1 MKTPSTAAAPGSLAL
16 DLVAGATAALV
27 STVAVISFASL
38 VFSGRMAPFIAEGTS
53 LALLSGVLLP
63 LFGLGLYRAPALIL
77 IPNPVAPIVALVVA
91 AAVAALPADAP
102 HTVVYAN
109 GLAAL
114 MLSTMVTGGFMYG
127 LGRLRLVA
135 FSRFLP
141 YPILI
146 GMFGAVGWLFIAGT
160 PGVLGL
166 GSTGIPELWALPPA
180 RQAFAL
186 MAVGLAAALQL
197 LPGFVPSRLRS
208 AVVPSL
214 LLLFF
219 ALFHAGRSALDL
231 SLGDLADLGGLMRA
245 PASGG
250 SWLPLLGPGDLQLL
264 EPRALLAA
272 PWELMSLAALTA
284 IKATLMLNGIEAQTK
299 LRLSAE
305 RDMAWSGL
313 GSLLV
318 GPLGGYPGHVSISM
332 STIVQQ
338 LGGRTARV
346 FVGYLAVAGLAF
358 IGGPAMIAWLPVPM
372 IAGVLMYLGLA
383 MLTSA
388 LVTERRKMSRGEFSI
403 VALLVLAQA
412 TVGFLSALLVGLLAA
427 IALFIFEYSRIA
439 TVRPW
444 TGREQQSSVRR
455 SPEARLVLLD
465 RGDRLLI
472 LELRGYL
479 FFGTSERLVQTVE
492 QALADGAA
500 RVEHVILDF
509 RRVSGMDVSSA
520 ACFEKIAALADR
532 RAVRLSLSALSPA
545 IEAALRRVG
554 VVGHPRVT
562 VRGDFDRALEEAEER
577 LLLQDDGAAPGERL
591 LSEIGVLAEVTLA
604 AGERLFTRGEAL
616 SRVYFLTRGR
626 ASLEHDGR
634 PTASAEPGAVLGV
647 GAQLGAIEAPY
658 TAVALT
664 ECHLFA
670 LDAEALARIDRET
683 PAVGRLLNQ
692 LIADHDATVGDG
704 EGGPFGDLAVDYA
717 IKRSIP
723 AGTELIRQ
731 GEALDRMF
739 VVVAGRLDVVL
750 AGMSARVRA
759 IGPGDVLG
767 EVSYYADSS
776 ATATVVARTD
786 VVVCEL
792 DREVLRRMEVERPAA
807 AAAFHRRF
815 AQVLASRLVRDTL
828 VKSRND

>member
-1 MKTPSTAAAPGSLAL
+1 ML

-27 STVAVISFASL
+27 TTVAVISFASL
-38 VFSGRMAPFIAEGTS
+38 VFSGRMAPFIAEGTT

-102 HTVVYAN
+102 HTVVYVN

-114 MLSTMVTGGFMYG
+114 MLSTIVTGGFMYG

-160 PGVLGL
+160 PGILGL
-166 GSTGIPELWALPPA
+166 GSGGPAELWALSPA
-180 RQAFAL
+180 RRAFAL

-197 LPGFVPSRLRS
+197 LPGLAPTRLRS

-219 ALFHAGRSALDL
+219 ALFHAGRAALDL
-231 SLGDLADLGGLMRA
+231 SLGDLADIGGLMRA

-250 SWLPLLGPGDLQLL
+250 SWLPLLGPGDLQLI

-299 LRLSAE
+299 MRLSAE

-358 IGGPAMIAWLPVPM
+358 LAGPAMVAWLPVPM

-383 MLTSA
+383 MLNSA
-388 LVTERRKMSRGEFSI
+388 LVTERRKMSRGEFAI
-403 VALLVLAQA
+403 VALLVLVQA
-412 TVGFLSALLVGLLAA
+412 AVGFLSALLVGLLAA
-427 IALFIFEYSRIA
+427 IALFIFEYSRIE
-439 TVRPW
+439 TVRP
-444 TGREQQSSVRR
+444 GSAREQQSSVRR
-455 SPEARLVLLD
+455 SPEQRLVLLD
-465 RGDRLLI
+465 RGDRLQI

-479 FFGTSERLVQTVE
+479 FFGTSERLVQIVE
-492 QALADGAA
+492 QALADGAP
-500 RVEHVILDF
+500 RVEHVLLDF

-520 ACFEKIAALADR
+520 ACFEKIAALAER

-554 VVGHPRVT
+554 VVGHPRVS
-562 VRGDFDRALEEAEER
+562 VRADLDRALEEAEER
-577 LLLQDDGAAPGERL
+577 LLQQQDDGAAPGERL
-591 LSEIGVLAEVTLA
+591 LSELGVLAEVTLA
-604 AGERLFTRGEAL
+604 AGERLFARGEAL

-626 ASLEHDGR
+626 VSLEHEGR
-634 PTASAEPGAVLGV
+634 PAGLAEPGAVVGA

-658 TAVALT
+658 TAVALAD
-664 ECHLFA
+664 CHLFA
-670 LDAEALARIDRET
+670 LDGEALGRIDRDT
-683 PAVGRLLNQ
+683 PTVGRLLNQ
-692 LIADHDATVGDG
+692 LIADHDAMLRDG
-704 EGGPFGDLAVDYA
+704 ELEPFGDLAADHAVE
-717 IKRSIP
+717 RSVP

-739 VVVAGRLDVVL
+739 IVVSGRLDVVL
-750 AGMSARVRA
+750 AGTSARVRA

-767 EVSYYADSS
+767 EVSYYAHSS
-776 ATATVVARTD
+776 ATATVVART
-786 VVVCEL
+786 VVVVREL
-792 DREVLRRMEVERPAA
+792 DREALRRLEVERPAA

-815 AQVLASRLVRDTL
+815 AQVLAGRLARDTL